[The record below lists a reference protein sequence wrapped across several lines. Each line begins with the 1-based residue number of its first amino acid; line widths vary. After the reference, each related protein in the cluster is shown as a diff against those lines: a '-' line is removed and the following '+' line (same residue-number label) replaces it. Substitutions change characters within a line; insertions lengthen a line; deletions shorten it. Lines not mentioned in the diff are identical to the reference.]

1 MAFSGGWI
9 HLPRL
14 NAFGELPNAI
24 SNHTTEPCTLKLTI
38 ELAST

>member
-24 SNHTTEPCTLKLTI
+24 SNFTCTLKFTI
-38 ELAST
+38 ELAELAST